1 MEMPCHHNQSNT
13 SESGHA
19 MSSHL
24 IKQLVGMDM
33 PDHHTCNQTINNN
46 GCAMSSNLVTQ
57 LDKWTCHIVKL
68 SHNEHAMSLQ
78 SITQLVKMDMMH
90 CHI

>member
-1 MEMPCHHNQSNT
+1 
-13 SESGHA
+13 

-33 PDHHTCNQTINNN
+33 PHHHTCNQTINNN

-57 LDKWTCHIVKL
+57 LDK
-68 SHNEHAMSLQ
+68 
-78 SITQLVKMDMMH
+78 MDMPH
-90 CHI
+90 YQT